1 MVQVIVWDPVER
13 LLWGITIC
21 ILFINVLFYLR
32 QRKKKD
38 DPFIKAI
45 FLGTVF
51 IFLGL
56 AVNRVFFYLS
66 EFYVP
71 GEIENYIFM
80 GDYSQVEFFYELLL
94 RISWISYATGFLFY
108 MYFMENV
115 VIKSKYIFP
124 LLQSLMIIV
133 MIVSDFATAKEFNTY
148 AFGFSALISFLI
160 AFRIIQLTSVE
171 YKGLASIHLLGA
183 LFGGVGMVISS
194 MDVKVLNTVPLIIA
208 PIIYMIGIIIY
219 SIPAY
224 YEFNR
229 VEQVLKLW
237 IFAGI
242 LFMFATGFLIIILFL
257 YEIEYFVRI
266 AIISI
271 TPIAWIIF
279 YLIIRNIQY
288 SKNASANQNLPDI
301 LKMFS
306 KPKKVTEEEVS
317 VSKEKKICLVCKGK
331 IQGFNLAFICSECD
345 TLYCES
351 CARTLSNIENAC
363 WVCEQA
369 FDSKKPVRLP
379 KMDEIPD
386 IKSKKKVSNKSLK

>member
-1 MVQVIVWDPVER
+1 MVWNPVER

-21 ILFINVLFYLR
+21 VLFINVLFYLR
-32 QRKKKD
+32 QRKQKD
-38 DPFIKAI
+38 DPFVKSI

-71 GEIENYIFM
+71 GGINESYVFM
-80 GDYSQVEFFYELLL
+80 GDYAQVDAYYELIL
-94 RISWISYATGFLFY
+94 RISWIAYAAGFFFY
-108 MYFMENV
+108 MFCMENV
-115 VIKSKYIFP
+115 VVKTKYLFP
-124 LLQSLMIIV
+124 ILQALMIVVIIV
-133 MIVSDFATAKEFNTY
+133 ADFETAREFNTY
-148 AFGFSALISFLI
+148 AFGYSALVSFI
-160 AFRIIQLTSVE
+160 FSYRIITLTSVE

-183 LFGGVGMVISS
+183 IFGGVGMVMSYWN
-194 MDVKVLNTVPLIIA
+194 VKDLNTVPLIVA
-208 PIIYMIGIIIY
+208 PTIYMIGIIIY

-242 LFMFATGFLIIILFL
+242 LFLFATGFGIVILFF
-257 YEIEYFVRI
+257 YEVEVYIGI
-266 AIISI
+266 AIICI
-271 TPIAWIIF
+271 VPFAWVIF
-279 YLIIRNIQY
+279 FLIIKNIRA

-331 IQGFNLAFICSECD
+331 IEGFNLAFICSECA

-363 WVCEQA
+363 WVCEKA
-369 FDSKKPVRLP
+369 FDEKKPVRLP
-379 KMDEIPD
+379 KMEEAVDV
-386 IKSKKKVSNKSLK
+386 KGKKRGLKHL